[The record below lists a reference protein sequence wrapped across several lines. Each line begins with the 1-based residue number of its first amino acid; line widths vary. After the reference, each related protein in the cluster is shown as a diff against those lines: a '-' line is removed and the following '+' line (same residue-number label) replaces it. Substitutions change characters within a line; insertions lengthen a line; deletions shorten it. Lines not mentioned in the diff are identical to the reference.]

1 MTGFSVISF
10 YLFIE
15 ICNGKSTQWEGM
27 KNDLYPQEPE
37 KWKNCEMERT
47 VFDPYAWRLECLRIL

>member
-15 ICNGKSTQWEGM
+15 FCNGKSTQWEGM

-37 KWKNCEMERT
+37 K
-47 VFDPYAWRLECLRIL
+47 